1 MNMSLDG
8 LISTGLNASFSP
20 MVELMT
26 KTASPQL
33 KSTKILI
40 VLNGKGGVGKTTT
53 AINLA
58 AIFGEQHRVLLVDA
72 DAQGSASWW
81 VKQSE
86 GRDLGFETTV
96 LTNLTGVSRKQ
107 WADYD
112 IVVVD
117 MPPALDSIALAAIMP
132 IADYLVLPTPPAPM
146 DLAALIR
153 TVRQVVIPSQ
163 ITHRVLLTKVNSR
176 GLREAQ
182 EAQQTLLQCQIPVY
196 YTVIRNLKIH
206 ERAAMAG
213 LPITQY
219 KNSAAAPAAADYRC
233 VVNEIWKDWS

>member
-1 MNMSLDG
+1 
-8 LISTGLNASFSP
+8 
-20 MVELMT
+20 MVKLMT
-26 KTASPQL
+26 KSVPPKL
-33 KSTKILI
+33 KSTKITI

-58 AIFGEQHRVLLVDA
+58 AIFAEQHRVLLVDA
-72 DAQGSASWW
+72 DPQGSATWW

-86 GRDLGFETTV
+86 GRDLGFKTTS
-96 LTNLTGVSRKQ
+96 LTDLTGVNRKQ
-107 WADYD
+107 WSDYD

-117 MPPALDSIALAAIMP
+117 MPPALDSVALAAIMP

-153 TVRQVVIPSQ
+153 TVRQVVIPAQ
-163 ITHRVLLTKVNSR
+163 ITHRVLLTKVNAR
-176 GLREAQ
+176 GLKEAQ

-213 LPITQY
+213 LPISHY
-219 KNSAAAPAAADYRC
+219 KSQAAAPAAADYRC
-233 VVNEIWKDWS
+233 RQ

>member
-1 MNMSLDG
+1 
-8 LISTGLNASFSP
+8 

-26 KTASPQL
+26 TPAPPKL
-33 KSTKILI
+33 NSTKITI

-53 AINLA
+53 AVNLA
-58 AIFGEQHRVLLVDA
+58 ALFAEHHRVLLVDA
-72 DAQGSASWW
+72 DPQGSASWW

-86 GRDLGFETTV
+86 GRDLGFETRA
-96 LTNLTGVSRKQ
+96 LTNFTGVNRQQ

-117 MPPALDSIALAAIMP
+117 MPPALDSVALGAIMP

-163 ITHRVLLTKVNSR
+163 IAHRVLLTKVNSR

-213 LPITQY
+213 LPISQY
-219 KNSAAAPAAADYRC
+219 KGQAAAPAAADYRC
-233 VVNEIWKDWS
+233 VVNEIWTDWSQI

>member
-1 MNMSLDG
+1 
-8 LISTGLNASFSP
+8 
-20 MVELMT
+20 MT
-26 KTASPQL
+26 TLPQL
-33 KSTKILI
+33 NSTKILI

-58 AIFGEQHRVLLVDA
+58 ALFAETHRVLLVDA
-72 DAQGSASWW
+72 DPQGSASWW

-86 GRDLGFETTV
+86 QDLGFETTV
-96 LTNLTGVSRKQ
+96 VTKLTDITRKQ
-107 WADYD
+107 WAGYQ
-112 IVVVD
+112 IVVID
-117 MPPALDSIALAAIMP
+117 MPPALDSVALARLLP
-132 IADYLVLPTPPAPM
+132 ITDYLLLPTPPAPM

-153 TVRQVVIPSQ
+153 TVRQVVLPAK

-182 EAQQTLLQCQIPVY
+182 EAQQTLLECQIPVY

-206 ERAAMAG
+206 ERAALAG
-213 LPITQY
+213 LPISQC
-219 KNSAAAPAAADYRC
+219 KGQAAARAAADYRC

>member
-1 MNMSLDG
+1 
-8 LISTGLNASFSP
+8 
-20 MVELMT
+20 MT
-26 KTASPQL
+26 TALPPKLS
-33 KSTKILI
+33 STKITI

-58 AIFGEQHRVLLVDA
+58 AIFAEHHRVLLVDA
-72 DAQGSASWW
+72 DPQGSASWW
-81 VKQSE
+81 FKQSAGSE
-86 GRDLGFETTV
+86 WGFELTV
-96 LTNLTGVSRKQ
+96 LTDLTGVNRKQ

-117 MPPALDSIALAAIMP
+117 MPPALDSVALAAIMP
-132 IADYLVLPTPPAPM
+132 VADYLVLPTPPAPM

-153 TVRQVVIPSQ
+153 TVRQVVIPAK

-206 ERAAMAG
+206 ERAAMSG
-213 LPITQY
+213 LPISQL
-219 KNSAAAPAAADYRC
+219 KSQAAAPAAADYRC

>member
-1 MNMSLDG
+1 
-8 LISTGLNASFSP
+8 LI
-20 MVELMT
+20 
-26 KTASPQL
+26 
-33 KSTKILI
+33 
-40 VLNGKGGVGKTTT
+40 
-53 AINLA
+53 
-58 AIFGEQHRVLLVDA
+58 DA
-72 DAQGSASWW
+72 DPQGSASWW

-86 GRDLGFETTV
+86 GRDLGFETKVITD
-96 LTNLTGVSRKQ
+96 LIGVSRQQ
-107 WADYD
+107 WQDYQ

-117 MPPALDSIALAAIMP
+117 MPPALDSVALAAILP
-132 IADYLVLPTPPAPM
+132 IADYVLLPTPPAPM

-153 TVRQVVIPSQ
+153 TVRQVIIPAQ

-182 EAQQTLLQCQIPVY
+182 EAQQTLLECQIPVY

-213 LPITQY
+213 LPISQF
-219 KNSAAAPAAADYRC
+219 KGQAAAPAAADYRC

>member
-1 MNMSLDG
+1 
-8 LISTGLNASFSP
+8 
-20 MVELMT
+20 MVKS
-26 KTASPQL
+26 KTAPKPAKL
-33 KSTKILI
+33 KATKIAI

-58 AIFGEQHRVLLVDA
+58 AIFGEEHRVLLIDA
-72 DAQGSASWW
+72 DPQGSASWW
-81 VKQSE
+81 IKQSE

-96 LTNLTGVSRKQ
+96 LTDLTGINRQQ
-107 WADYD
+107 WSNYD

-117 MPPALDSIALAAIMP
+117 MPPALDSVALGAILP

-153 TVRQVVIPSQ
+153 TVRQVVIPSG
-163 ITHRVLLTKVNSR
+163 IGHRVLLTKVNPR

-182 EAQQTLLQCQIPVY
+182 EAQQTLLECQIPVY

-213 LPITQY
+213 LPISQY
-219 KNSAAAPAAADYRC
+219 KSQAAAPATDDYRC

>member
-1 MNMSLDG
+1 M
-8 LISTGLNASFSP
+8 TTAAPPKLN
-20 MVELMT
+20 
-26 KTASPQL
+26 
-33 KSTKILI
+33 STKILI

-58 AIFGEQHRVLLVDA
+58 AIFAEQHRVLLVDA
-72 DAQGSASWW
+72 DPQGSASWW

-86 GRDLGFETTV
+86 GQDLGFETTV
-96 LTNLTGVSRKQ
+96 LTDLTGVNRKQ
-107 WADYD
+107 WVDYD

-117 MPPALDSIALAAIMP
+117 MPPALDSVALAAIMP
-132 IADYLVLPTPPAPM
+132 ISDYLVLPTPPAPM

-213 LPITQY
+213 LPISQY
-219 KNSAAAPAAADYRC
+219 KSSAAAPAAADYRC
-233 VVNEIWKDWS
+233 VVKEIWKDWS

>member
-1 MNMSLDG
+1 MA
-8 LISTGLNASFSP
+8 I
-20 MVELMT
+20 MT
-26 KTASPQL
+26 TLPQL
-33 KSTKILI
+33 NSTKILI

-58 AIFGEQHRVLLVDA
+58 ALFAETHRVLLVDA
-72 DAQGSASWW
+72 DPQGSASWW

-86 GRDLGFETTV
+86 RDLGFETTV
-96 LTNLTGVSRKQ
+96 VTKLTDITRQQ
-107 WADYD
+107 WADYQ
-112 IVVVD
+112 IVVID
-117 MPPALDSIALAAIMP
+117 MPPALDSVALARLLP
-132 IADYLVLPTPPAPM
+132 ITDYLLLPTPPAPM

-153 TVRQVVIPSQ
+153 TVRQVVLPAK

-182 EAQQTLLQCQIPVY
+182 EAQQTLLECQIPVY

-206 ERAAMAG
+206 ERAALAG
-213 LPITQY
+213 LPISQC
-219 KNSAAAPAAADYRC
+219 KGQAAAIAAADYRC

>member
-1 MNMSLDG
+1 
-8 LISTGLNASFSP
+8 
-20 MVELMT
+20 MT
-26 KTASPQL
+26 TAVPPKL
-33 KSTKILI
+33 KSTKITI

-58 AIFGEQHRVLLVDA
+58 ALFAEHHRVLLVDA
-72 DAQGSASWW
+72 DPQGSASWW

-86 GRDLGFETTV
+86 GRDLGFETIV
-96 LTNLTGVSRKQ
+96 LTDLTGVNRKQ
-107 WADYD
+107 WADYH

-117 MPPALDSIALAAIMP
+117 MPPALDSVALAAIMP

-153 TVRQVVIPSQ
+153 TVRQVVIPAK

-213 LPITQY
+213 LPISQY
-219 KNSAAAPAAADYRC
+219 QGQAAAPAAADYRC
-233 VVNEIWKDWS
+233 VVHEIWKDWS

>member
-1 MNMSLDG
+1 MTTALPPK
-8 LISTGLNASFSP
+8 LN
-20 MVELMT
+20 
-26 KTASPQL
+26 
-33 KSTKILI
+33 STKITI

-58 AIFGEQHRVLLVDA
+58 ALFAEHHRVLLVDA
-72 DAQGSASWW
+72 DPQGSASWW

-86 GRDLGFETTV
+86 GRDLGFEMTV
-96 LTNLTGVSRKQ
+96 LTDLTGVNRKQ

-117 MPPALDSIALAAIMP
+117 MPPALDSVALAAILP
-132 IADYLVLPTPPAPM
+132 VADYLVLPTPPAPM

-153 TVRQVVIPSQ
+153 TVRQVVIPAQ
-163 ITHRVLLTKVNSR
+163 IAHRVLLTKVNSR

-213 LPITQY
+213 LPISQF
-219 KNSAAAPAAADYRC
+219 KSLAAAPAAADYRC

>member
-1 MNMSLDG
+1 
-8 LISTGLNASFSP
+8 
-20 MVELMT
+20 MVEIMPTPAPL
-26 KTASPQL
+26 KL
-33 KSTKILI
+33 KSTKITI

-53 AINLA
+53 AVNLA
-58 AIFGEQHRVLLVDA
+58 ALFAEGHRVLLVDA
-72 DAQGSASWW
+72 DPQGSASWW

-86 GRDLGFETTV
+86 GRNLGFETTV
-96 LTNLTGVSRKQ
+96 LTDFKGVTRKQ

-117 MPPALDSIALAAIMP
+117 MPPALDSIALAGIMP

-163 ITHRVLLTKVNSR
+163 IAHRVLLTKVNSR

-213 LPITQY
+213 LPISQY
-219 KNSAAAPAAADYRC
+219 KGQAAAPAAADYRC
-233 VVNEIWKDWS
+233 VVNEIWKDWSET

>member
-1 MNMSLDG
+1 
-8 LISTGLNASFSP
+8 

-26 KTASPQL
+26 VPVLPKLDA
-33 KSTKILI
+33 TKITI

-53 AINLA
+53 AVNLA
-58 AIFGEQHRVLLVDA
+58 AIFAEHHRVLLVDA
-72 DAQGSASWW
+72 DPQGSARWW
-81 VKQSE
+81 VRQSE
-86 GRDLGFETTV
+86 GRDLGFETIV
-96 LTNLTGVSRKQ
+96 LTDFTGVSRQQ
-107 WADYD
+107 WSDYD

-163 ITHRVLLTKVNSR
+163 ITHRVLLTKVNAR

-213 LPITQY
+213 LPISQY
-219 KNSAAAPAAADYRC
+219 KGQAAAPAAADYRC

>member
-1 MNMSLDG
+1 
-8 LISTGLNASFSP
+8 
-20 MVELMT
+20 MVDLMT
-26 KTASPQL
+26 VPVPPKLTT
-33 KSTKILI
+33 TKITI

-53 AINLA
+53 AVNLA
-58 AIFGEQHRVLLVDA
+58 AIFAEHHRVLLVDA
-72 DAQGSASWW
+72 DPQGSASWW
-81 VKQSE
+81 IKQSE
-86 GRDLGFETTV
+86 GHNLGFETKV
-96 LTNLTGVSRKQ
+96 LTDFTGVSRKQ
-107 WADYD
+107 WSDYD

-132 IADYLVLPTPPAPM
+132 VADYLVLPTPPAPM

-163 ITHRVLLTKVNSR
+163 IAHRVLLTKVNSR
-176 GLREAQ
+176 GLKEAQ

-213 LPITQY
+213 LPISQY
-219 KNSAAAPAAADYRC
+219 KGQAAAPAAADYRC
-233 VVNEIWKDWS
+233 VVNEIWTDWS

>member
-1 MNMSLDG
+1 
-8 LISTGLNASFSP
+8 
-20 MVELMT
+20 MVEPMT
-26 KTASPQL
+26 TLVPRKLQ
-33 KSTKILI
+33 STKITL

-53 AINLA
+53 AVNLA
-58 AIFGEQHRVLLVDA
+58 AIFAEDCRVLLVDA
-72 DAQGSASWW
+72 DPQGSASWW

-96 LTNLTGVSRKQ
+96 LTNLTGVNRKQ

-117 MPPALDSIALAAIMP
+117 MPPALDSVALAAILP

-153 TVRQVVIPSQ
+153 TVRQVVIPTQ
-163 ITHRVLLTKVNSR
+163 ISHRVLLTKVNPR

-182 EAQQTLLQCQIPVY
+182 EAQQTLLECQIPVY

-213 LPITQY
+213 LPISQY
-219 KNSAAAPAAADYRC
+219 KIQAAAPAAADYRC

>member
-1 MNMSLDG
+1 
-8 LISTGLNASFSP
+8 
-20 MVELMT
+20 MVEPMT
-26 KTASPQL
+26 KTAPPKL
-33 KSTKILI
+33 DATKITI

-58 AIFGEQHRVLLVDA
+58 ALFAESHKVLLIDA
-72 DAQGSASWW
+72 DPQGSATWW

-86 GRDLGFETTV
+86 GGNLGFETQV
-96 LTNLTGVSRKQ
+96 LTDLTNIDRTQ
-107 WADYD
+107 WQDYD

-117 MPPALDSIALAAIMP
+117 MPPALDSKVLGAILP
-132 IADYLVLPTPPAPM
+132 VADYLVLPTPPAPM

-153 TVRQVVIPSQ
+153 TVRQVVAPAQ
-163 ITHRVLLTKVNSR
+163 IAHRVLLTKVNSR

-213 LPITQY
+213 LPISHY
-219 KNSAAAPAAADYRC
+219 KDRSAEPAADDYRC

>member
-1 MNMSLDG
+1 
-8 LISTGLNASFSP
+8 
-20 MVELMT
+20 MVEIMPTPVLP
-26 KTASPQL
+26 KL
-33 KSTKILI
+33 KSTKIAV

-58 AIFGEQHRVLLVDA
+58 AIFAEHHRVLLVDA
-72 DAQGSASWW
+72 DPQGSATWW
-81 VKQSE
+81 VKQAQ
-86 GRDLGFETTV
+86 GIDLGFEATI
-96 LTNLTGVSRKQ
+96 LTDFTGVNRKQ
-107 WADYD
+107 WSKYD

-117 MPPALDSIALAAIMP
+117 MPPALDSVAHAAIMP

-153 TVRQVVIPSQ
+153 TVRQVVIPTK
-163 ITHRVLLTKVNSR
+163 IDHRVLLTKVNSR

-182 EAQQTLLQCQIPVY
+182 EAQQTLLECQIPVY

-213 LPITQY
+213 LPISQL
-219 KNSAAAPAAADYRC
+219 KGQAAAPAAADYRC

>member
-1 MNMSLDG
+1 M
-8 LISTGLNASFSP
+8 IKPTPPKLN
-20 MVELMT
+20 
-26 KTASPQL
+26 
-33 KSTKILI
+33 STKILV

-58 AIFGEQHRVLLVDA
+58 AIFGEEHRVLLVDA

-81 VKQSE
+81 IKQSD
-86 GRDLGFETTV
+86 GRDLGFETTA
-96 LTNLTGVSRKQ
+96 LTNLTGVNRQQ

-117 MPPALDSIALAAIMP
+117 MPPALESGALGAILP

-153 TVRQVVIPSQ
+153 TVRQVVIPAQ

-182 EAQQTLLQCQIPVY
+182 EAQQTLLECQIPVY

-213 LPITQY
+213 LPISQY
-219 KNSAAAPAAADYRC
+219 KGRIAAPAAADYRC

>member
-1 MNMSLDG
+1 
-8 LISTGLNASFSP
+8 

-26 KTASPQL
+26 TLVPPKLQ
-33 KSTKILI
+33 STKITI

-58 AIFGEQHRVLLVDA
+58 AIFAEEHRVLLVDA
-72 DAQGSASWW
+72 DPQGSASWW

-96 LTNLTGVSRKQ
+96 LTDLTGVNRQQ
-107 WADYD
+107 WADYE

-117 MPPALDSIALAAIMP
+117 MPPALDSVALAAIMP

-163 ITHRVLLTKVNSR
+163 IAHRVLLTKVNSR

-213 LPITQY
+213 LPISQY
-219 KNSAAAPAAADYRC
+219 KSQAAAPAAADYRC
-233 VVNEIWKDWS
+233 VVNEIWKDWSQI

>member
-1 MNMSLDG
+1 
-8 LISTGLNASFSP
+8 
-20 MVELMT
+20 MVELIT
-26 KTASPQL
+26 VPVLPKL
-33 KSTKILI
+33 NSTKITI

-53 AINLA
+53 AVNLA
-58 AIFGEQHRVLLVDA
+58 AIFAEHHRVLLVDA
-72 DAQGSASWW
+72 DPQGSASWW
-81 VKQSE
+81 VKQSQ

-96 LTNLTGVSRKQ
+96 LTDLTGVSRQQ
-107 WADYD
+107 WSDYD

-213 LPITQY
+213 LPISQY
-219 KNSAAAPAAADYRC
+219 KGQAAAPAAADYRC

>member
-1 MNMSLDG
+1 
-8 LISTGLNASFSP
+8 

-26 KTASPQL
+26 TPAPPKL
-33 KSTKILI
+33 NSTKITI

-53 AINLA
+53 AVNLA
-58 AIFGEQHRVLLVDA
+58 ALFAEHHRVLLVDA
-72 DAQGSASWW
+72 DPQGSASWW

-86 GRDLGFETTV
+86 GRDLGFETRA
-96 LTNLTGVSRKQ
+96 LTNFTGVNRQQ

-117 MPPALDSIALAAIMP
+117 MPPALDSVALGAIMP

-153 TVRQVVIPSQ
+153 TVRQVVIPSR
-163 ITHRVLLTKVNSR
+163 IAHRVLLTKVNSR

-213 LPITQY
+213 LPISQY
-219 KNSAAAPAAADYRC
+219 KGQAAAPAAADYRC
-233 VVNEIWKDWS
+233 VVNEIWTDWSQI

>member
-1 MNMSLDG
+1 M
-8 LISTGLNASFSP
+8 IKPTPPKLN
-20 MVELMT
+20 
-26 KTASPQL
+26 
-33 KSTKILI
+33 STKILV

-96 LTNLTGVSRKQ
+96 LTNLTGVSRGQ
-107 WADYD
+107 WVDYD

-117 MPPALDSIALAAIMP
+117 MPPALESVALGAILP

-153 TVRQVVIPSQ
+153 TVRQVVIPAE

-182 EAQQTLLQCQIPVY
+182 EAQQTLLECQIPVY

-213 LPITQY
+213 LPISQY
-219 KNSAAAPAAADYRC
+219 KGRIAAPAAADYRC

>member
-1 MNMSLDG
+1 
-8 LISTGLNASFSP
+8 

-26 KTASPQL
+26 VPVLPKL
-33 KSTKILI
+33 NSTKITI

-53 AINLA
+53 AVNLA
-58 AIFGEQHRVLLVDA
+58 AIFAEHHRVLLVDA
-72 DAQGSASWW
+72 DPQGSASWW

-96 LTNLTGVSRKQ
+96 LTDLTGVSRQQ
-107 WADYD
+107 WSDYD

-163 ITHRVLLTKVNSR
+163 ITHRVLLTKVNAR

-213 LPITQY
+213 LPISQY
-219 KNSAAAPAAADYRC
+219 KSQAAAPAAADYRC

>member
-1 MNMSLDG
+1 
-8 LISTGLNASFSP
+8 
-20 MVELMT
+20 MVKLMA
-26 KTASPQL
+26 KSAPPKL
-33 KSTKILI
+33 KSTKITI

-53 AINLA
+53 AVNLA
-58 AIFGEQHRVLLVDA
+58 AIFAEQHRVLLVDA
-72 DAQGSASWW
+72 DPQGSASWW

-86 GRDLGFETTV
+86 GLDLGFETAV
-96 LTNLTGVSRKQ
+96 LTDLTGVTRKQ
-107 WADYD
+107 WSDYE

-117 MPPALDSIALAAIMP
+117 MPPALDSVALAAIMP

-153 TVRQVVIPSQ
+153 TVRQVVIPSK

-213 LPITQY
+213 LPISQY
-219 KNSAAAPAAADYRC
+219 KSPAAAPAAADYRC